1 VIASGVGL
9 PEYFDTKVTTGST
22 YYYVVSAVNK
32 LGESPDSAEAGA
44 AP

>member
-1 VIASGVGL
+1 L